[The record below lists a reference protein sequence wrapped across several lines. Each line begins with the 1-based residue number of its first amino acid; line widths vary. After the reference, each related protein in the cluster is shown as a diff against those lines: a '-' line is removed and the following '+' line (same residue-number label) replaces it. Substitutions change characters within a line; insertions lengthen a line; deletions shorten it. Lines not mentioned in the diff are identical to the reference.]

1 MPANTGA
8 AGAIL
13 LRQNLPQHAKPC
25 APVRCEINPVK
36 AVRLTLICHALTQAQ
51 KTGRLHRADDGIL
64 PLTQQPFADLA
75 GAQLLTAPERRACET
90 AAWLAEQV
98 QVEPALADCDLGRWQ
113 GLTLKQLQAEQPHA
127 LAEWLQDP
135 TSDVHG
141 GESFAVLCQRVAT
154 WLAAFDRPGEWLAVT
169 HPMVM
174 RAVLVQ
180 VFGCPMSASQRI
192 DVLPLSRLEL
202 SFTGQ
207 WRLRLG

>member
-1 MPANTGA
+1 M
-8 AGAIL
+8 
-13 LRQNLPQHAKPC
+13 
-25 APVRCEINPVK
+25 K

-64 PLTQQPFADLA
+64 PLAQQAFAGLS

-90 AAWLAEQV
+90 AAWLAGQV

-113 GLTLKQLQAEQPHA
+113 GLTLKQLQAEQPQA

-180 VFGCPMSASQRI
+180 VLACPMSASQRI

>member
-1 MPANTGA
+1 M
-8 AGAIL
+8 
-13 LRQNLPQHAKPC
+13 
-25 APVRCEINPVK
+25 K
-36 AVRLTLICHALTQAQ
+36 AVHLTLICHALTQAQ

-64 PLTQQPFADLA
+64 PLLQQPFADLS
-75 GAQLLTAPERRACET
+75 GVPVLTAPERRACET
-90 AAWLAEQV
+90 AAWFSGQA

-113 GLTLKQLQAEQPHA
+113 GLTLKQLQAEQPQA
-127 LAEWLQDP
+127 LTEWLQDP
-135 TSDVHG
+135 ASEVHG
-141 GESFAVLCQRVAT
+141 GESFAVLCQRMAA

-180 VFGCPMSASQRI
+180 VLGCPMSASQRI

-202 SFTGQ
+202 SLTGQ

>member
-1 MPANTGA
+1 M
-8 AGAIL
+8 
-13 LRQNLPQHAKPC
+13 
-25 APVRCEINPVK
+25 K

-64 PLTQQPFADLA
+64 PLGQQPFADLS
-75 GAQLLTAPERRACET
+75 GVPVLTAPERRACET
-90 AAWLAEQV
+90 AAWFSGPV

-113 GLTLKQLQAEQPHA
+113 GLTLKQLQAEQPQA
-127 LAEWLQDP
+127 MAEWLQAP
-135 TSDVHG
+135 ASDVHG
-141 GESFAVLCQRVAT
+141 GESFAVLCQRIAA
-154 WLAAFDRPGEWLAVT
+154 WLGAFDRPGEWVAVT

-174 RAVLVQ
+174 RAALVHVL
-180 VFGCPMSASQRI
+180 GCPMSASQRV

>member
-1 MPANTGA
+1 M
-8 AGAIL
+8 
-13 LRQNLPQHAKPC
+13 
-25 APVRCEINPVK
+25 K

-51 KTGRLHRADDGIL
+51 KSGRLHHAEDGIL
-64 PLTQQPFADLA
+64 PLGQQPFADLS
-75 GAQLLTAPERRACET
+75 GVPVLTAPERRAFET
-90 AAWLAEQV
+90 AAWFSGPV

-113 GLTLKQLQAEQPHA
+113 GLTLKQLQAEQSQA
-127 LAEWLQDP
+127 LTKWLQDP
-135 TSDVHG
+135 ASDVHG
-141 GESFAVLCQRVAT
+141 GESFAVLCQRIAA

-180 VFGCPMSASQRI
+180 VLGCPMSASQRV

>member
-1 MPANTGA
+1 M
-8 AGAIL
+8 
-13 LRQNLPQHAKPC
+13 
-25 APVRCEINPVK
+25 K

-64 PLTQQPFADLA
+64 PLEQQPDTCLP
-75 GAQLLTAPERRACET
+75 GVQVLTAPERRACET
-90 AAWLAEQV
+90 AAWLSGRA

-113 GLTLKQLQAEQPHA
+113 GLALKQLQAEQPQA
-127 LAEWLQDP
+127 LAQWLQDP
-135 TSDVHG
+135 ASTVHG
-141 GESFAVLCQRVAT
+141 GESFAALCQRLAA

-180 VFGCPMSASQRI
+180 VLGCPMSASQRI

>member
-1 MPANTGA
+1 M
-8 AGAIL
+8 
-13 LRQNLPQHAKPC
+13 
-25 APVRCEINPVK
+25 K
-36 AVRLTLICHALTQAQ
+36 AVRLTLMCHALTQAQ
-51 KTGRLHRADDGIL
+51 KTGRLHRAEDGIL
-64 PLTQQPFADLA
+64 PLGQPPFADLSDVPVLA
-75 GAQLLTAPERRACET
+75 APERRACET
-90 AAWLAEQV
+90 AAWFSRPV

-113 GLTLKQLQAEQPHA
+113 GLTLKQLQAEQPLA

-135 TSDVHG
+135 ASEVHG
-141 GESFAVLCQRVAT
+141 GESFAVLCQRIAA

-180 VFGCPMSASQRI
+180 VLGCPMGASQRV